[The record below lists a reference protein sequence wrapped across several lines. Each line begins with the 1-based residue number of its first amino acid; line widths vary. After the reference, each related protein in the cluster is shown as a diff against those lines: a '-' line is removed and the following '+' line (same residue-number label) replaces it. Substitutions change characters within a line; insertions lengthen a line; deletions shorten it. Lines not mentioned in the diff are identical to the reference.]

1 MSIPRED
8 RTTAIGKMIDS
19 YLVQQSELD
28 DRAIHLLFSANR
40 WEARQGIVTCLESGK
55 NIVCDRYAFSG
66 IAYSCAKVRGRPLL
80 AMLSLHT
87 DSPADVKRTQGL
99 SYQWC
104 KAPDVGLPEPDVT
117 IFLDLSVE
125 EASRRGGYGEER
137 YESVSMQSKVREA
150 FAQIRKDMPQGKWVV
165 VDAGKSVDEVAAE
178 CESVVRSLAKPSSAS
193 LAPLFA
199 QQ

>member
-1 MSIPRED
+1 
-8 RTTAIGKMIDS
+8 
-19 YLVQQSELD
+19 
-28 DRAIHLLFSANR
+28 
-40 WEARQGIVTCLESGK
+40 
-55 NIVCDRYAFSG
+55 
-66 IAYSCAKVRGRPLL
+66 
-80 AMLSLHT
+80 MLSLHKNSPT
-87 DSPADVKRTQGL
+87 DAGWAQGL